1 MRGGEEAALVEE
13 KEELVTVEDNSVPR
27 VVSSP
32 ADPADA
38 VVFMPQEWEQVLRA
52 AVCLPDTNF

>member
-27 VVSSP
+27 VMNSLTV
-32 ADPADA
+32 PADA
-38 VVFMPQEWEQVLRA
+38 VVFMPQEWK
-52 AVCLPDTNF
+52 